1 MLMNGQV
8 TVGAKEKVS
17 YEVKEGLDVAAEPGE
32 IMR

>member
-17 YEVKEGLDVAAEPGE
+17 YEVTAGMDVAAEPG
-32 IMR
+32 II